1 MCSRQHPQPT
11 QRPGHAWV
19 PDRVSCAAGT
29 PRSINSDTAPTP
41 QTHTHKHP
49 AHPNTP
55 PPPPLSSPNH
65 PRREEGDTEPCD
77 TEAPLL
83 RWDIKAPRRRRGGE
97 WQPPASPPAGIP
109 PQSSAAARGP
119 PTHSSLGGRARSCV
133 GQRREHR
140 FAERAAGNGRWRVGG
155 AGASTTCSPVP
166 DTPHTP
172 LCAHPQCPPPQYPPA
187 PRRRGSA
194 RRGAARSTWWSP
206 LPAAAAPGV
215 CGRRGSGMG
224 VQKGGGGISACPR
237 IGGNR
242 ACVLC
247 ASHPGLS
254 VGWQQG
260 GGS

>member
-55 PPPPLSSPNH
+55 PPHPPFPPRITHAGRRGTRSGVTPKHLYYAGILRLLGEGGGGNGSPQHH
-65 PRREEGDTEPCD
+65 PLQVFPLKAAQPLG
-77 TEAPLL
+77 APPRTAASGVAPGAALGSAESIDLL
-83 RWDIKAPRRRRGGE
+83 RELQGMGDGGWGGQEHRPRVLLSRT
-97 WQPPASPPAGIP
+97 PPTHPSVPTPSVPHPNTHLLLGAGALLVVG
-109 PQSSAAARGP
+109 QRAARG
-119 PTHSSLGGRARSCV
+119 G
-133 GQRREHR
+133 HR
-140 FAERAAGNGRWRVGG
+140 FQQLRHRASVGG
-155 AGASTTCSPVP
+155 GGQEWAS
-166 DTPHTP
+166 
-172 LCAHPQCPPPQYPPA
+172 
-187 PRRRGSA
+187 
-194 RRGAARSTWWSP
+194 
-206 LPAAAAPGV
+206 
-215 CGRRGSGMG
+215 
-224 VQKGGGGISACPR
+224 KKGGGISACPSR
-237 IGGNR
+237 NR

>member
-65 PRREEGDTEPCD
+65 PRREEGDTERCD

-155 AGASTTCSPVP
+155 SGASTTCSPVP
-166 DTPHTP
+166 DTPTHPSVPTP
-172 LCAHPQCPPPQYPPA
+172 SVPPPIPTCSSAQGLCSSW
-187 PRRRGSA
+187 GSA
-194 RRGAARSTWWSP
+194 QHVVVTASSSCGTGRLWEE
-206 LPAAAAPGV
+206 GV
-215 CGRRGSGMG
+215 RNGGPKR
-224 VQKGGGGISACPR
+224 GGGFLP
-237 IGGNR
+237 
-242 ACVLC
+242 V
-247 ASHPGLS
+247 
-254 VGWQQG
+254 QG
-260 GGS
+260 